1 MRSRRHSELPRLQ
14 RMKSFKTDLSGAHN
28 PLMQFDL
35 DENFKTGNQKQKQIV
50 INRDDLE
57 IQEYFKKL
65 C

>member
-1 MRSRRHSELPRLQ
+1 M
-14 RMKSFKTDLSGAHN
+14 SGAHN

-35 DENFKTGNQKQKQIV
+35 DEHLRTDNQEQKQIV
-50 INRDDLE
+50 INREDQE

>member
-1 MRSRRHSELPRLQ
+1 
-14 RMKSFKTDLSGAHN
+14 MKSFKTDLSGAHN